1 MACVITVFTLSA
13 ETELLAATY
22 GEFSAQLIG
31 RDQVFITITNIYLN
45 NNEIV
50 LLYY

>member
-1 MACVITVFTLSA
+1 MACVIRVFTLSA
-13 ETELLAATY
+13 ELLAAAD